1 MKNKSIK
8 GTLILLV
15 TALIWG
21 GAFAAQSSASGLIGS
36 FGFNAARSFI
46 AAALLFA
53 AVCISA
59 HMRSRPLFSGRELFG
74 GTMCGVFLF
83 IATNLQQFGIAAYPA
98 GVASSG
104 RSGFLTATYVIIVA
118 LLSPIVGKKVRI
130 SAVISAAGCLLG
142 MYFLCLGGG
151 VSGFYTADILVFAC
165 ALAFSAQILAVDKF
179 SALDS
184 LRLSC
189 VQFAVCFLLSAAGAA
204 VFEDNSAASFIGAA
218 PEIIYAGVMSSCVGY
233 TLQMVGQKYA
243 PPAVASVTMS
253 LESVFAALA
262 GWAILGEKLSGTE
275 LFGCCLVFA
284 SVVFAQIPFGK
295 KKQA

>member
-1 MKNKSIK
+1 MKNSSIK
-8 GTLILLV
+8 GALILLV

-21 GAFAAQSSASGLIGS
+21 GAFAAQSSASDNIGS

-53 AVCISA
+53 AVCVSA
-59 HMRSRPLFSGRELFG
+59 HIRSRRIFTRRELFG
-74 GTMCGVFLF
+74 GTVCGIFLF

-98 GVASSG
+98 GVAASG

-118 LLSPIVGKKVRI
+118 LLSPIVGRKVRM
-130 SAVISAAGCLLG
+130 SAVISAAGCLVG
-142 MYFLCLGGG
+142 MYFLCLGNGM
-151 VSGFYTADILVFAC
+151 SGLYTADILVFAC

-179 SALDS
+179 SELDS

-189 VQFAVCFLLSAAGAA
+189 VQFTVCFLLSA
-204 VFEDNSAASFIGAA
+204 VCMVIFEDNSAALFIGAA
-218 PEIIYAGVMSSCVGY
+218 PEILYAGVMSSCIGY
-233 TLQMVGQKYA
+233 TLQMIGQKYA

-262 GWAILGEKLSGTE
+262 GWALLDETLSGTE
-275 LFGCCLVFA
+275 IFGCCLVFA
-284 SVVFAQIPFGK
+284 SVVFAQIPFGR